1 MPNENQL
8 QTLNT
13 NKAMEIT
20 LKITAEP
27 ALLQVLNALTGG
39 LMRAQQFPEVQQAM
53 LEPAAVKPASTRTA
67 RAPQRTTAVAVTSE
81 SDPTVTAAEPAA
93 STQTE
98 APEMSIETVRALVQ
112 EKSQAGKRAEL
123 KKLLTEFGTDRVTDL
138 DPAKYSEFYKKA
150 EAL

>member
-1 MPNENQL
+1 
-8 QTLNT
+8 
-13 NKAMEIT
+13 MEIT

-39 LMRAQQFPEVQQAM
+39 LMRAPQFSEPVQQAM
-53 LEPAAVKPASTRTA
+53 LEPAAVKPASTRSRTA
-67 RAPQRTTAVAVTSE
+67 QTGKATAAAVASE
-81 SDPTVTAAEPAA
+81 SDPTVTAAEPVAEPVA

-98 APEMSIETVRALVQ
+98 ALEMSIETVRALVQ

-123 KKLLTEFGTDRVTDL
+123 KKLLAEFGTDRVTDL
-138 DPAKYSEFYKKA
+138 DPAKYSDFYKKA

>member
-1 MPNENQL
+1 
-8 QTLNT
+8 
-13 NKAMEIT
+13 MEIT

-53 LEPAAVKPASTRTA
+53 LEPAVVKSASTRTA
-67 RAPQRTTAVAVTSE
+67 RAPQRTTAAAVTSE

-123 KKLLTEFGTDRVTDL
+123 KKLLAEFGTDRVTDL

>member
-1 MPNENQL
+1 
-8 QTLNT
+8 
-13 NKAMEIT
+13 MEIT

-53 LEPAAVKPASTRTA
+53 LEPAVVKSASTRS
-67 RAPQRTTAVAVTSE
+67 RTTQTGKATAAAIASE

-123 KKLLTEFGTDRVTDL
+123 KKLLAEFGTDRVTDL